1 MTRAVSEISAEIA
14 AAEARIA
21 ELRHERVISM
31 LPADWTEIILGEVRA
46 AFEESDFETWGQARD
61 FAIGESVRV
70 ILRVEINDP
79 DVVDDDPDGEVE

>member
-1 MTRAVSEISAEIA
+1 MTRAVSDISAEIK

-21 ELRHERVISM
+21 ELRHERVLAM
-31 LPADWTEIILGEVRA
+31 LPADWTETVLGEVRA

-79 DVVDDDPDGEVE
+79 DATEDDPEGEVE